1 MDAPVY
7 AGSYQVRAR
16 VIFKDKDGKEYTVW
30 NDASDSSD
38 QKVNIIPR
46 SVFLES
52 ASYVF
57 AQQDNQDT
65 YRNTTVRVRG
75 DGFLK
80 GDGVKIHNP
89 TSVSKGT
96 SALDPNNYF
105 TYTFVTADTK
115 TQAYYERN
123 YNIQRVFGTLRVQTK
138 ADPAVNA
145 EWGTP
150 KIEQSYTLSGT

>member
-16 VIFKDKDGKEYTVW
+16 VIFKGKDGNEYTVW
-30 NDASDSSD
+30 TDASDSSD

-57 AQQDNQDT
+57 AQQNNQDT

-75 DGFLK
+75 DGFLPR
-80 GDGVKIHNP
+80 DGVIINNS
-89 TSVSKGT
+89 TAVSKGT
-96 SALDPNNYF
+96 SALAPNNYF
-105 TYTFVTADTK
+105 TYKFHVTNVK
-115 TQAYYERN
+115 TQDYYERN
-123 YNIQRVFGTLRVQTK
+123 YNIQRIFGTLRVQGE
-138 ADPAVNA
+138 ADSTVNT
-145 EWGTP
+145 EWGAP
-150 KIEQSYTLSGT
+150 KTEQSYELSGT